1 MLNLFAA
8 TGHNNYAKSVRLYYE
23 RAKDLKNGFP
33 HIYHEFM
40 NGNHTVRRTT
50 KNWAGLSTD
59 LFIEQ
64 VLMKSLKG
72 KAGVIGQGMSDNLL
86 RTWTKTM
93 HRSAEITEEVEKLAE
108 KSQSNSHQETL
119 PGRVK
124 RDELDLEKLTDFFAE
139 HNPFEVVSQMVCL
152 TSGLVDDNG
161 SVNYDQAEEVGET
174 YSSVVLKR
182 KNKIVNLQSLYSTVK
197 VQDEI
202 VDVGPNRL
210 FLHLMTVVE
219 RREDHKIPSYF
230 EYELAP
236 YPCLYSRVV
245 S

>member
-1 MLNLFAA
+1 M
-8 TGHNNYAKSVRLYYE
+8 
-23 RAKDLKNGFP
+23 
-33 HIYHEFM
+33 
-40 NGNHTVRRTT
+40 
-50 KNWAGLSTD
+50 
-59 LFIEQ
+59 
-64 VLMKSLKG
+64 
-72 KAGVIGQGMSDNLL
+72 
-86 RTWTKTM
+86 
-93 HRSAEITEEVEKLAE
+93 
-108 KSQSNSHQETL
+108 
-119 PGRVK
+119 K
-124 RDELDLEKLTDFFAE
+124 RDELDLGKLTDLFAE
-139 HNPFEVVSQMVCL
+139 HNPFEVVSQVVCL
-152 TSGLVDDNG
+152 TSGLFDDNG
-161 SVNYDQAEEVGET
+161 SFNCDQAEEVGET